1 MARNEE
7 KQYGRLNRLHLQQQR
22 EEQLKKKPPRPRLHT
37 LNTVSDVKKW
47 LPSITRDID
56 FSLKNKPLEFIGQT
70 NTDQNKP
77 LQFIGQTPTDQ
88 DKPLQFTQLHR
99 VTCHMKEVYSAA
111 MSSRQDASQQ
121 SEEDEDME
129 IVEPSAFEGE
139 QSLLPNGRVGTN
151 PLGIDYESSSSS

>member
-1 MARNEE
+1 MTASERLILPLVDSEE
-7 KQYGRLNRLHLQQQR
+7 KRSSTKRHCQPDVFWNCLPESQNR
-22 EEQLKKKPPRPRLHT
+22 
-37 LNTVSDVKKW
+37 
-47 LPSITRDID
+47 
-56 FSLKNKPLEFIGQT
+56 PLEFIGQT
-70 NTDQNKP
+70 NTDQDKP

-129 IVEPSAFEGE
+129 IVEPSVFEGE

-151 PLGIDYESSSSS
+151 PLGIDYESSSSSSS